1 VYGLSVCASMGA
13 SLDQAEKKCIEA
25 SATQ

>member
-1 VYGLSVCASMGA
+1 LSVCASMGA